1 MAASNENRSAYRHYP
16 FLTKEEFAEVC
27 HYLDAKYLQATLGP
41 LRNEWRLN
49 VHTAFDTS
57 ATSHRLVTFVQ
68 ITRPLDDTKVDEQL
82 ASQLDKVRLQDPTQV
97 RRSRRIQRNQ
107 EQSEADRMMIETEE
121 ADKVGRIQRIF
132 MRRLDFPTGYS
143 LTISSSRKFSIDS
156 C

>member
-27 HYLDAKYLQATLGP
+27 HYLDAKYLQAILGP
-41 LRNEWRLN
+41 LRKEWRLN

-68 ITRPLDDTKVDEQL
+68 ITRPLDDTQVDEQL
-82 ASQLDKVRLQDPTQV
+82 ASQLGKVALEDPTQV

-107 EQSEADRMMIETEE
+107 QQSEADRMMIETEE
-121 ADKVGRIQRIF
+121 ADKVGRIQRVF
-132 MRRLDFPTGYS
+132 VRRLDFPTCYFS
-143 LTISSSRKFSIDS
+143 NSSSRKFSLDNR
-156 C
+156 